1 MRRYG
6 TKISVFKHFFNS
18 IRVLPK
24 VHVKYFLKNYYL
36 KESGM
41 HLFMEDLVYGIFKNH
56 LNSILKT
63 KLEINIDSVSN
74 NHYF

>member
-1 MRRYG
+1 
-6 TKISVFKHFFNS
+6 
-18 IRVLPK
+18 
-24 VHVKYFLKNYYL
+24 
-36 KESGM
+36 M

-74 NHYF
+74 NHYFQIAVPPKITNLILIEYTFEIHVSIHL